1 MEIFLAVFIT
11 LSNLICLIVG
21 VKVGAKAYRGEEIK
35 VPNPVQKAQEV
46 KASNARKE
54 TQETFDTMMYNI
66 DVYDGTSLGQKEL

>member
-1 MEIFLAVFIT
+1 MEILLAVFIT

-21 VKVGAKAYRGEEIK
+21 VKIGAKAYRGE
-35 VPNPVQKAQEV
+35 EV

-54 TQETFDTMMYNI
+54 AQETFDTMMYNI